1 MYVCDFGALGGLLI
15 LDGVLGRA
23 IFKGGIVEFS
33 VKPKFSKKISAC
45 GTRGSFSLSRLKIAL
60 GLCSIHLRVSLV
72 RI

>member
-1 MYVCDFGALGGLLI
+1 MI
-15 LDGVLGRA
+15 LEGVLGRA
-23 IFKGGIVEFS
+23 IFKGGRVEFS